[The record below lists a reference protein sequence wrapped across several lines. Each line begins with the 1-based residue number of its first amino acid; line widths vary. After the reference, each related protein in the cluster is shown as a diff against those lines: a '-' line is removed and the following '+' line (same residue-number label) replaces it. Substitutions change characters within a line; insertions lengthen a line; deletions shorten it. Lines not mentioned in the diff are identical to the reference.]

1 MMKWRVKDLT
11 NSTKESKGR
20 WINFTDNELRMIAY
34 GLSQIHGDPVIDE
47 MLKEINPIVFPIS
60 KGNMG

>member
-1 MMKWRVKDLT
+1 MTSET
-11 NSTKESKGR
+11 NESKGR